1 MAEDTKKSM
10 TIDDLAV
17 VVQAGFKS
25 AKEDNESLARM
36 VAGGFEKVTERMDGL
51 TERMDGLTE
60 RMDGLTERMDGV
72 EHQVKALNSN
82 VNNYLELSEKRYV
95 ELKQRDVLLAKWI
108 KLVAEKT
115 GVPVDVSLLEKI

>member
-36 VAGGFEKVTERMDGL
+36 VAGGFEKV
-51 TERMDGLTE
+51 TE